1 MSAIIRNIRPLKTDY
16 RDNFINGKWRT
27 GLLVALLLL
36 VVFGFGCGDK
46 TEPDPPKVSN
56 AELSAV
62 VQLPD
67 GSLKH
72 DLVLMVVNVD
82 TFVSGKKAFYKVDTL
97 FGRRSAFPQMD
108 STGRQVVDSAT
119 GRPVMVSGWV
129 RISPDSISIINY
141 TDVSF
146 FIQKFD
152 KNKSPINGNK

>member
-1 MSAIIRNIRPLKTDY
+1 MA
-16 RDNFINGKWRT
+16 
-27 GLLVALLLL
+27 V
-36 VVFGFGCGDK
+36 
-46 TEPDPPKVSN
+46 PDCTRMDR
-56 AELSAV
+56 LDW
-62 VQLPD
+62 L
-67 GSLKH
+67 
-72 DLVLMVVNVD
+72 VVNVA